1 MQCSHA
7 HAVLWSCLKVR
18 TDTVIMALRYAYSLV
33 RIDVS
38 EVKMKYISDEKN
50 GQESQSIQG
59 DDMVTRSLASLA
71 RRTDRRRCHVCAT
84 VLLCVIFA
92 LCCAV
97 GGLLYVYA
105 LKTNAIPSVRPDDA
119 GVSAHL
125 RILFKRFAVAFL
137 PILLAFVCG
146 YRRSASLVCGVNCA
160 FTGIFCG
167 AYGTYAYG
175 HAHVAD
181 FLSDV
186 ICCGVYG
193 FLVIHFCAVAVSFSH
208 LVRSSPP
215 RTDKAFDEDIVCYLD
230 YFAATGA
237 CVLALCAVN
246 YIIQSL

>member
-1 MQCSHA
+1 
-7 HAVLWSCLKVR
+7 
-18 TDTVIMALRYAYSLV
+18 
-33 RIDVS
+33 
-38 EVKMKYISDEKN
+38 MKYISDEKN
-50 GQESQSIQG
+50 GQGSPSVQG

-71 RRTDRRRCHVCAT
+71 RRTDRRRCHAYAT

-97 GGLLYVYA
+97 GGLLYVYVY
-105 LKTNAIPSVRPDDA
+105 KTNAMPLLQFGDEA
-119 GVSAHL
+119 GAGGHL
-125 RILFKRFAVAFL
+125 RVLLKRFAVAFL

-146 YRRSASLVCGVNCA
+146 YRRSASLVCGVDCA

-175 HAHVAD
+175 HAHAAD